1 MIIKKTVHFQDGL
14 HSRNAMLL
22 AELAREVN
30 GDLKIVSK
38 NGNQIN
44 IDCRSMIS
52 IILGQILEND
62 VIEFETESEI
72 AKNKL
77 NQIFDKM

>member
-38 NGNQIN
+38 NGNPIN

-62 VIEFETESEI
+62 EIEFETSSEEAMI
-72 AKNKL
+72 KL
-77 NQIFDKM
+77 DDIFK

>member
-1 MIIKKTVHFQDGL
+1 MIIKKIVHFQDGL

-30 GDLKIVSK
+30 GDLKIISK
-38 NGNQIN
+38 NGNPIN

-62 VIEFETESEI
+62 IIEFETESEV

-77 NQIFDKM
+77 NQIFDM